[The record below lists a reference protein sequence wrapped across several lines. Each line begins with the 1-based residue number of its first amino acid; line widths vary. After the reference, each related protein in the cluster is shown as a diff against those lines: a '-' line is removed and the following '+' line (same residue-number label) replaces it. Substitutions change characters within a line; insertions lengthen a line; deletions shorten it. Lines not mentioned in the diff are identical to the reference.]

1 MRSRHGL
8 TLLTV
13 AAFAVLLSVGFAV
26 QQRLTTSAFDRLEAE
41 QIAEH
46 AERVRVALEYEIQLA
61 SNYGAT
67 NAIWDDSYEAVA
79 GGDQAAMT
87 EAFVPAD
94 LHELYGLDGVLG
106 VDRQGRI
113 RAGGLA
119 GSGDDFEQVPASLG
133 RPDLLR
139 TLFDPAKEAGTGDC
153 GLIRAGDPYLYCGF
167 PSYKSDG
174 SGPVSGGLIFLKS
187 LGPDGLA
194 DLGER
199 ANLEI
204 AQATPSG
211 QAGTPAGTLDSALGT
226 MAVTTSALG
235 DDEIA
240 VDLTVPAQGGG
251 DELAVRVVRDRPIHN
266 QAKRTGRQLIV
277 LVGAIGISML
287 AVVLVVQ
294 TRVISVRVRR
304 LRTSIDDISASNDP
318 ALRVDLQ
325 GEDEI
330 GRLAGSFN
338 TMLATIDEQRDAL
351 ELAQARQREELQA
364 RADERDRAQRRERA
378 RAEELVKATSDAV
391 VDQLGGVV
399 ADVRNVRESAG
410 GIDRR
415 IAAAAERTREVA
427 SRMHEANAVVD
438 ALGSSTLRIADSTKV
453 IAEIAEQTNLLALN
467 ATIEAARAGEAGKGF
482 AVVADEVKSLA
493 TMTSTSTGQI
503 DQTVASIQS
512 DSQAAADVVAG
523 IAGAVD
529 AIEEITREIAS
540 ATTDQRATVDELS
553 RQLDMAMTRIRDL
566 VVDNAL
572 HGGLRYGSGRAEDGP
587 PDDGETPD

>member
-1 MRSRHGL
+1 
-8 TLLTV
+8 
-13 AAFAVLLSVGFAV
+13 
-26 QQRLTTSAFDRLEAE
+26 
-41 QIAEH
+41 
-46 AERVRVALEYEIQLA
+46 
-61 SNYGAT
+61 
-67 NAIWDDSYEAVA
+67 
-79 GGDQAAMT
+79 
-87 EAFVPAD
+87 
-94 LHELYGLDGVLG
+94 
-106 VDRQGRI
+106 
-113 RAGGLA
+113 
-119 GSGDDFEQVPASLG
+119 
-133 RPDLLR
+133 
-139 TLFDPAKEAGTGDC
+139 
-153 GLIRAGDPYLYCGF
+153 
-167 PSYKSDG
+167 
-174 SGPVSGGLIFLKS
+174 VSGGLIFLKS

-199 ANLEI
+199 DNLEI
-204 AQATPSG
+204 AQATPGG
-211 QAGTPAGTLDSALGT
+211 QAGTPAGTLGSALGT

-294 TRVISVRVRR
+294 TRVISARVRR

-318 ALRVDLQ
+318 ALRVDLP

-364 RADERDRAQRRERA
+364 RADDRDRAQRWERA
-378 RAEELVKATSDAV
+378 RAEDLVKATSDAV

-438 ALGSSTLRIADSTKV
+438 ALG
-453 IAEIAEQTNLLALN
+453 
-467 ATIEAARAGEAGKGF
+467 AAPC
-482 AVVADEVKSLA
+482 
-493 TMTSTSTGQI
+493 
-503 DQTVASIQS
+503 ASP
-512 DSQAAADVVAG
+512 
-523 IAGAVD
+523 
-529 AIEEITREIAS
+529 TRP
-540 ATTDQRATVDELS
+540 R
-553 RQLDMAMTRIRDL
+553 
-566 VVDNAL
+566 
-572 HGGLRYGSGRAEDGP
+572 
-587 PDDGETPD
+587 